1 MLNEELIPVG
11 LATAQVHDPFSEQ
24 VKRRFELAEA
34 ESKAAGRGI
43 WSL

>member
-1 MLNEELIPVG
+1 MLNEELIRAG
-11 LATAQVHDPFSEQ
+11 LATVQVHDPFSEE

-34 ESKAAGRGI
+34 ESKAAGWGI